1 MTTFIVILVLAAV
14 IVGTA
19 VYLQKTG
26 KIKDADGDLIPDA
39 IEEKVEEVKEVV
51 QEVKVRAK
59 RVAEEAKDVV
69 DAAKEVVKQSKDVVN
84 AAKGGSRK
92 GRKPA
97 PKKASKGY
105 SGGGSSSSNNSVYQK

>member
-1 MTTFIVILVLAAV
+1 MTTFIVILVLVAAAAGV
-14 IVGTA
+14 I

-26 KIKDADGDLIPDA
+26 KIKDADGNLIPDA
-39 IEEKVEEVKEVV
+39 VEEKVEQVKEVAK
-51 QEVKVRAK
+51 EVKSRAK

-69 DAAKEVVKQSKDVVN
+69 EAAKEVVAQSKDVVN

-97 PKKASKGY
+97 PKKATKGY
-105 SGGGSSSSNNSVYQK
+105 SGGGSAGTNNSNYQK